1 MATLRPRAAQACEG
15 KAQAR
20 RSQGLFASESRRS
33 SKTGWRVVGDR
44 PPAPGPHPSPSPQ
57 SGLQQHL
64 PGETGPHLLKEPESP
79 PGPILPSAPWARP
92 GQARAA
98 GIPQRPSQRC
108 GVSRRSRATMAP
120 WSSSGWAGDVASCP
134 PSGCARSRTG
144 RREARLE
151 PAGLPAPSCVQ
162 KH

>member
-1 MATLRPRAAQACEG
+1 MKARLRQGEVRVSLPQRRGGHPRLA
-15 KAQAR
+15 
-20 RSQGLFASESRRS
+20 
-33 SKTGWRVVGDR
+33 WRVVGDR

-64 PGETGPHLLKEPESP
+64 PGETGPHLLKESESP
-79 PGPILPSAPWARP
+79 PGPILPSAPWARL
-92 GQARAA
+92 GQARAE
-98 GIPQRPSQRC
+98 GIPHQPSQHC

-120 WSSSGWAGDVASCP
+120 WSSSGWAGDAASCP

-151 PAGLPAPSCVQ
+151 PAGLPAPSRVQ
-162 KH
+162 RL